1 MILDM
6 VRKYASCAIFSVIV
20 LLVGVLL
27 SLPISIEVNSVG
39 EKPPFLFA
47 FFMLIASLFI
57 LIGTLYLSYTA
68 WFDGEKTQERVGLA
82 MDRVAQRYGP
92 FRFLVI
98 TNRFLLLW
106 FIRIFYPILALFSLG
121 LFALVL
127 LSAF

>member
-1 MILDM
+1 MTLDM
-6 VRKYASCAIFSVIV
+6 VRKYATCAIFSVAV

-47 FFMLIASLFI
+47 LFMLIASLFI
-57 LIGTLYLSYTA
+57 LIGSSYLSYTA
-68 WFDGEKTQERVGLA
+68 WFDGATTREKVGLA
-82 MDRVAQRYGP
+82 MERLAKRYGP

-98 TNRFLLLW
+98 TNSFLLLW